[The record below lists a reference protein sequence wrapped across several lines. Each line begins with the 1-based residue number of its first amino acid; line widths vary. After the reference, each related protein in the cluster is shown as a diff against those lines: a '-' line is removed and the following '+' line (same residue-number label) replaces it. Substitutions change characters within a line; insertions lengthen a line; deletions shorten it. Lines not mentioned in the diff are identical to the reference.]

1 MYMVL
6 PLAKPNSLSAAAP
19 IIIIPIILSI
29 SGGRG
34 GFLAVFFATDRKRRG
49 GHINHFSRS
58 SDVAFPPNK
67 GIRAKV
73 TAHNNVC
80 SVCEMEVC
88 VCIGKTEVRR
98 QRAGP

>member
-34 GFLAVFFATDRKRRG
+34 GFLAVFFLQPTGNVGEATS
-49 GHINHFSRS
+49 ITFLA
-58 SDVAFPPNK
+58 VAMLRFPQ
-67 GIRAKV
+67 IKV
-73 TAHNNVC
+73 
-80 SVCEMEVC
+80 
-88 VCIGKTEVRR
+88 
-98 QRAGP
+98 